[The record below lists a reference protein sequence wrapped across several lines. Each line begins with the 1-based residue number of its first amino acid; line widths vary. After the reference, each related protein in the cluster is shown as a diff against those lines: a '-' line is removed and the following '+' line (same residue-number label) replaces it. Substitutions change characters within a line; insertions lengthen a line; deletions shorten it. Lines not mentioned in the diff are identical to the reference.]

1 MKTLTELFHIQAIAT
16 QESIDNLKI
25 KNGTSVRTFNT
36 WFFSYSGHVNRMDAK
51 MYPIGW
57 STTADD
63 SKGMEKQ
70 AYEMNSWGQN
80 VYVKIPVINTKGNFS
95 GKVIKRLSDKGIKL
109 NITAVYTAEQ
119 VKKIIKCVNKNFM

>member
-1 MKTLTELFHIQAIAT
+1 MKTLTELFNIQAIAT

-25 KNGTSVRTFNT
+25 KYGTSVRTFNT

-63 SKGMEKQ
+63 SKGIKPIEMGVDIEESGIQLMYWFIYNNLTESSQ
-70 AYEMNSWGQN
+70 ALAVESWKANS
-80 VYVKIPVINTKGNFS
+80 
-95 GKVIKRLSDKGIKL
+95 
-109 NITAVYTAEQ
+109 
-119 VKKIIKCVNKNFM
+119 